1 MTADTLPFPTAQP
14 APSVPPA
21 RIVVATDGSCLKNP
35 GPGGWAAAVVIG
47 DRWADAERWVAGSE
61 RHTTNNAMELT
72 AIAAT
77 LHAFRDHPGEL
88 VIVTDSRY
96 AIDALTKWV
105 KGWKRRGWRTGKNEP
120 VKNQEEI
127 QLADALLE
135 HRRRAGHGTSFRWV
149 RGHAG
154 HEANE
159 FVDDRA
165 RRAATAAKSGAHP
178 PTGPGLI
185 PPAA

>member
-1 MTADTLPFPTAQP
+1 MTADTLPFPTAEP
-14 APSVPPA
+14 AAPA